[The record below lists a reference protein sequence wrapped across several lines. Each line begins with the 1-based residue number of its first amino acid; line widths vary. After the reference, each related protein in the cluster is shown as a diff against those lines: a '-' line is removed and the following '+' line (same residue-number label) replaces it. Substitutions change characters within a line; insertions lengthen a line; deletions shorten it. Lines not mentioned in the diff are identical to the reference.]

1 MNTIKNRQDATVW
14 QKKHDA
20 LAPKVGEAAPD
31 FKLYDI
37 QGENP
42 ISLSES
48 QGIMPAVLIF
58 GSFT

>member
-1 MNTIKNRQDATVW
+1 MKTIKNRQDASAW
-14 QKKHDA
+14 QKKYNA
-20 LAPKVGEAAPD
+20 LAPKTGEAAPD